1 MTITVK
7 GKFFKLEFFI
17 FLLNKF
23 WCKNFKGKTNNW
35 GKKMKFGVILARQK
49 STSKHFQKKIDI

>member
-35 GKKMKFGVILARQK
+35 GKKMKFGVNFFLR
-49 STSKHFQKKIDI
+49 QKKINFG